1 MPTAAEKRKTG
12 TKDSGSTGENTD
24 LNCDYIVDGDKAGI
38 KARNGKARRPAAP
51 KPSTTQNTS
60 AVSGRIKSSSSVG
73 GSGGEGGGGQGGTLS
88 LAIAQDAMQPLH
100 SVGRKGFQCIVLAAV
115 LAAVL
120 AMAMMAGGG
129 NRAIRQHFGGEGG
142 SESSGQDMA
151 ATLQRREVALNVTL
165 KRAFGDSGSRSN
177 TADATPHE
185 AAVQI
190 AREIVREVLLR
201 RERQMLHNTI
211 KRAVTLH
218 FAGDLAS
225 QENHDR
231 NLDNFNRM
239 SGAVEHFVLS
249 EPSSQALHLG
259 RATSDWQSA
268 RTRVAEHL
276 LKHPRSAII
285 LHDADKAPA
294 EQLYDL
300 EDAFETPHL
309 QHQGVNVDST
319 GAVFI
324 IRTSLGA
331 ALSAHVCNDLCTYA
345 HRSPLVYCVLDDF
358 SCARG
363 GICAI
368 KNGTSRRISCI
379 SRSSLRVTVLGHSH
393 QKTHFFEL
401 KPDQCSVHFLVY
413 FPGHSTDEARFLCL
427 LPRHQSPRQT
437 RARTP
442 IFGKSAD
449 QRTIRRF
456 FKNQCFFSCF
466 ARGRRGYDRHG
477 SMRETPQKT
486 ALRLELGTSV
496 GGRQPPRVTRKRAIQ
511 CSLSAL
517 LLRVFL
523 FLTLATALTHTRPL
537 TR

>member
-1 MPTAAEKRKTG
+1 MPTAAEKRNTG
-12 TKDSGSTGENTD
+12 TTDSGSTGEKTD
-24 LNCDYIVDGDKAGI
+24 LDCDFTVDGDKAGI
-38 KARNGKARRPAAP
+38 KARNGKARRSAAP

-60 AVSGRIKSSSSVG
+60 AVSGRKSSGSSSVG
-73 GSGGEGGGGQGGTLS
+73 GSGGEGGGGQVGTLS
-88 LAIAQDAMQPLH
+88 LAVAQD
-100 SVGRKGFQCIVLAAV
+100 SVLRKGIQCIVLAAV
-115 LAAVL
+115 LA
-120 AMAMMAGGG
+120 MAMQAGGG
-129 NRAIRQHFGGEGG
+129 NRAIWQHFGGEGV

-259 RATSDWQSA
+259 RAASDWQSA

-331 ALSAHVCNDLCTYA
+331 ALSAHVCNDLCTNA
-345 HRSPLVYCVLDDF
+345 HRSPLVYCVLVI
-358 SCARG
+358 SRALAVASVRP
-363 GICAI
+363 
-368 KNGTSRRISCI
+368 KNGISRRIA
-379 SRSSLRVTVLGHSH
+379 
-393 QKTHFFEL
+393 
-401 KPDQCSVHFLVY
+401 
-413 FPGHSTDEARFLCL
+413 FPGLSYVSQFRGIHTKKL
-427 LPRHQSPRQT
+427 
-437 RARTP
+437 
-442 IFGKSAD
+442 IFS
-449 QRTIRRF
+449 
-456 FKNQCFFSCF
+456 N
-466 ARGRRGYDRHG
+466 
-477 SMRETPQKT
+477 
-486 ALRLELGTSV
+486 
-496 GGRQPPRVTRKRAIQ
+496 
-511 CSLSAL
+511 
-517 LLRVFL
+517 
-523 FLTLATALTHTRPL
+523 
-537 TR
+537 